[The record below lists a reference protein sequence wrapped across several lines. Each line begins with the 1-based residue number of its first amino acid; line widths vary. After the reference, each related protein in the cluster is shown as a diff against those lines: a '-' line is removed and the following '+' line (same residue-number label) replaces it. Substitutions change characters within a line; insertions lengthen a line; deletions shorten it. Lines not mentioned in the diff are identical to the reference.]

1 MKIALGVVF
10 MARRSFI
17 PGAIGILNAA
27 KYEAARDGTVDLDG
41 LYNKDENIES
51 NFLEQKDKKKSE

>member
-1 MKIALGVVF
+1 